1 MTIFL
6 KRYFAH
12 RRLKPVVSILPRRLM
27 RAFGSG
33 DHCTF
38 LQAKRAI
45 SDLRLSKSREPYAL
59 AAACTFQELERNS
72 APLSAEDYRRLRA
85 ELVDLFDIR
94 RGDFT
99 LRDLLATPYAGHGPG
114 LDNLS
119 ATVWA
124 RWIAQSWGGA
134 YGVSGAG
141 MRALSGHGWSDS
153 GGGSGHGSCDG
164 GGSGSG
170 GGDGGGC

>member
-1 MTIFL
+1 MTMLL
-6 KRYFAH
+6 KRYFAY
-12 RRLKPVVSILPRRLM
+12 RRLKPIVSILPRRLM
-27 RAFGSG
+27 RAFGS
-33 DHCTF
+33 DEHCTF

-45 SDLRLSKSREPYAL
+45 SDLRLSQSQEPYAL
-59 AAACTFQELERNS
+59 AAACRFPELERNS

-94 RGDFT
+94 RTDFT
-99 LRDLLATPYAGHGPG
+99 LKDLLATPYASHSPG
-114 LDNLS
+114 LDNLN

-141 MRALSGHGWSDS
+141 MHALSGHGWSDS

-164 GGSGSG
+164 GGSA